1 MDKRGCST
9 QEHVTSW
16 IKLAG
21 VTPLKVREWEFIYV
35 S

>member
-1 MDKRGCST
+1 MHKRKCSS
-9 QEHVTSW
+9 QEYVTSW
-16 IKLAG
+16 IELEG